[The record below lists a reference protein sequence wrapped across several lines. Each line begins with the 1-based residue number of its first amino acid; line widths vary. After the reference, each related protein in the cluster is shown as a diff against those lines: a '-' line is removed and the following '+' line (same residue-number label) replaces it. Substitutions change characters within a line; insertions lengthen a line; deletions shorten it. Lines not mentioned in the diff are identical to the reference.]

1 MLIKTIKNKNLT
13 ILVNLFV
20 KYKSKWKKINNIYE
34 KSIKLDSKFQKY
46 SCLTYF

>member
-20 KYKSKWKKINNIYE
+20 KYKSKWRKIDNIHE
-34 KSIKLDSKFQKY
+34 KSIKRNSKFQKY